1 MSETEKTG
9 EAVDAAAAGAATG
22 PVVPDLATIETL
34 VAKAKEI
41 RLAGN
46 GHYARQQ
53 YEEARGRYS
62 EGIAVLDEP
71 HRTLVS
77 ERLRADKARK
87 EAAEAAKA
95 AAAAAAGEDDENKE
109 KKEEEEKKED
119 KKEETA
125 EKKEEEEEEESE
137 EKRREDLVGAELS
150 LLYCNRAACFLSEKQ
165 WQATVDDC
173 TAALGANKRNVK
185 AYWRRAD
192 AREALGKYREA
203 LDDLHALCKLD
214 AELAKQQSVRRAVAR
229 LEPLAKQQQEAEL
242 REVLGKLKQFGNMV
256 LGKFGLSTDD
266 FKMEKDPQSGGYSL
280 RFAKQQQPPAPAPA
294 PAAEDEDDDEDEEGD
309 DK

>member
-1 MSETEKTG
+1 M
-9 EAVDAAAAGAATG
+9 
-22 PVVPDLATIETL
+22 VPDLATIESL
-34 VAKAKEI
+34 VAQAKEI
-41 RLAGN
+41 RIAGN
-46 GHYARQQ
+46 AHYARQQ

-87 EAAEAAKA
+87 DAAEAAKA
-95 AAAAAAGEDDENKE
+95 AEAAATEGEGDKTKE
-109 KKEEEEKKED
+109 EKDKKEEEVKK
-119 KKEETA
+119 
-125 EKKEEEEEEESE
+125 EEEESE
-137 EKRREDLVGAELS
+137 EKKREDMVGAELS

-203 LDDLHALCKLD
+203 LDDLHELCKLD
-214 AELAKQQSVRRAVAR
+214 AELAQQQSVRRAVAR
-229 LEPLAKQQQEAEL
+229 LEPLAKKQQEEEL

-280 RFAKQQQPPAPAPA
+280 RFAKHDQPPAA
-294 PAAEDEDDDEDEEGD
+294 PAAPAAADTQEEEDDDDDDD

>member
-9 EAVDAAAAGAATG
+9 EVASAAAAAG
-22 PVVPDLATIETL
+22 PVVPDMETIESL
-34 VAKAKEI
+34 VKQAKEI
-41 RLAGN
+41 RIAGN
-46 GHYARQQ
+46 GHYARQEFEQ
-53 YEEARGRYS
+53 ARARYS

-71 HRTLVS
+71 HRALVS

-87 EAAEAAKA
+87 DAAEAAAAEADAEKA
-95 AAAAAAGEDDENKE
+95 ETKEQEE
-109 KKEEEEKKED
+109 KKEEKKEQ
-119 KKEETA
+119 
-125 EKKEEEEEEESE
+125 EEEESE
-137 EKRREDLVGAELS
+137 EKKRENIVGAELS

-173 TAALGANKRNVK
+173 TAALSANKRNVK

-203 LDDLHALCKLD
+203 LDDLHELCKLD
-214 AELAKQQSVRRAVAR
+214 AELAKQTSVRRAVAR
-229 LEPLAKQQQEAEL
+229 LEPLAKKQQEEEL

-280 RFAKQQQPPAPAPA
+280 RFAKHDQPAAAA
-294 PAAEDEDDDEDEEGD
+294 PAASDAAAHEEDEEDDDDEKKGEEEQKTD

>member
-1 MSETEKTG
+1 MSETRE
-9 EAVDAAAAGAATG
+9 AAAAAAAAG
-22 PVVPDLATIETL
+22 PVVPDLATIESL
-34 VAKAKEI
+34 VAQAKEI

-95 AAAAAAGEDDENKE
+95 AEAAATDAEAKE
-109 KKEEEEKKED
+109 PDGKKEEEEK
-119 KKEETA
+119 ETA
-125 EKKEEEEEEESE
+125 KEAAKEEEEESE
-137 EKRREDLVGAELS
+137 EKRREDIVGAELS

-203 LDDLHALCKLD
+203 LDDLHELCKLD

-229 LEPLAKQQQEAEL
+229 LEPLAKKQQEEEL

-280 RFAKQQQPPAPAPA
+280 RFAKHDQPAPA
-294 PAAEDEDDDEDEEGD
+294 PAAAASDDDNSDEEEDD
-309 DK
+309 K